1 MKRLYI
7 TRLRSACA
15 ILLIASALGLLTG
28 CSETSQS
35 GQATTEDVPRTQ
47 HVDTDNSDI
56 DYEYDSPRDN
66 TVSHN
71 YDHEYSDDSSS
82 LGGTTTTLDD
92 GTVMTYE
99 DDGTIIY
106 ENPDGS
112 LEVTDGWG
120 NVVKDTD
127 GDGLADSFSI
137 DGGESWGYL

>member
-7 TRLRSACA
+7 ARLRSACA
-15 ILLIASALGLLTG
+15 ILLITSALSLLAG
-28 CSETSQS
+28 CSETSQGS
-35 GQATTEDVPRTQ
+35 QTTTEDVPRTQ
-47 HVDTDNSDI
+47 HIDTDNDDI

-66 TVSHN
+66 TDS
-71 YDHEYSDDSSS
+71 HEYDDDSSS

-92 GTVMTYE
+92 GTIMTYE

>member
-7 TRLRSACA
+7 ARLRSACV
-15 ILLIASALGLLTG
+15 ILLITSALGLLTG
-28 CSETSQS
+28 CSETSQGS
-35 GQATTEDVPRTQ
+35 QTTTEDVPRTQ
-47 HVDTDNSDI
+47 PIDTDNDDI

-66 TVSHN
+66 NDSRE
-71 YDHEYSDDSSS
+71 YDDDPSS

-92 GTVMTYE
+92 GTIMTYE